1 MYRSTIFLVILFL
14 VLAVIGIIFHARLYP
29 EGDLSATFLANDIV
43 NLLLGLPML
52 SISIIQSRRQK
63 LVGLLCYPGAL
74 FYMIYVYATY
84 LLGLPFNV
92 LSIPYLLLI
101 SLSIYILLLVIALLI
116 LMYQCYSI
124 ILSLIQNTGQDQLK
138 IAQWIV
144 DSIIQTPPALIIS
157 ISMVRQK
164 ALGHVPGMSLLF
176 LLSALFV
183 GLIPFMIIKGILTGA
198 QINGLDIL
206 IVSLSSLIGV
216 VPLIL
221 YERGLRR
228 KQEKH

>member
-1 MYRSTIFLVILFL
+1 
-14 VLAVIGIIFHARLYP
+14 
-29 EGDLSATFLANDIV
+29 
-43 NLLLGLPML
+43 
-52 SISIIQSRRQK
+52 
-63 LVGLLCYPGAL
+63 
-74 FYMIYVYATY
+74 MIYVYATY